1 MTTKH
6 TPGPWF
12 CENGDNRWTVWDDE
26 GIACICDVHAGVEP
40 DPSGATH
47 ARLIAAAP
55 DLLAALTT
63 MMWCVD
69 AGYAVI
75 KNGVV
80 YDAQTQLAVEAIR
93 AAIAK
98 AKGKGK

>member
-1 MTTKH
+1 MTTNH

-12 CENGDNRWTVWDDE
+12 CENGDNRWAVWDDE
-26 GIACICDVHAGVEP
+26 GMACICDVHAGVEP

-55 DLLAALTT
+55 DLLAACEMMLT
-63 MMWCVD
+63 
-69 AGYAVI
+69 
-75 KNGVV
+75 V
-80 YDAQTQLAVEAIR
+80 YGLSQEAPHAVEVMR

-98 AKGKGK
+98 AKGETK

>member
-1 MTTKH
+1 MTTH

-26 GIACICDVHAGVEP
+26 GMACICDVHAGVEP

-55 DLLAALTT
+55 DLLAACEAL
-63 MMWCVD
+63 MEAQRRADAGEHGGFGVYVD
-69 AGYAVI
+69 AI
-75 KNGVV
+75 
-80 YDAQTQLAVEAIR
+80 DAAR

-98 AKGKGK
+98 AKGTKG

>member
-12 CENGDNRWTVWDDE
+12 CENGDNQWRVWDDE
-26 GIACICDVHAGVEP
+26 GWACICDVHTGVEP

-55 DLLAALTT
+55 DLLAACQMFAEAEDLARSSK
-63 MMWCVD
+63 WGGFGLYVD
-69 AGYAVI
+69 AM
-75 KNGVV
+75 
-80 YDAQTQLAVEAIR
+80 QLAR

-98 AKGKGK
+98 AKGETK